1 MEKTPGFYSQPN
13 STTSIATTVS
23 DELIPTQKTRSN
35 QPNIEAGTSTGT
47 TTDTLQ
53 IPNLESK
60 KSVHFFTTA
69 TSTTTLPNSDSIK
82 RLRPELNT
90 LLSVLIKQ
98 NRSEIKS
105 RHHIEI
111 LQESVNTR
119 NPPRGLRPRINP
131 RIPDNKQID
140 FLIEWDQVTTEA
152 AISYTKLLLKHWEQ
166 VLKNSTENIEKIEER
181 ITSQGASLEEWK
193 KIRETIE
200 KIRQQTQEDLDKKI
214 DRKPFNPQNK
224 PMILQ
229 EPQNT
234 EVFYQQTPLPQ
245 RTRREDFRRGS
256 QS

>member
-23 DELIPTQKTRSN
+23 DELIPTQQLRSN
-35 QPNIEAGTSTGT
+35 QQNIEAGTSTGT
-47 TTDTLQ
+47 TTDTLKV
-53 IPNLESK
+53 PTLESK
-60 KSVHFFTTA
+60 KSVHFLTTA
-69 TSTTTLPNSDSIK
+69 TSTTTLPNPDSIK
-82 RLRPELNT
+82 RLRPELNI

-105 RHHIEI
+105 KHHIEI
-111 LQESVNTR
+111 LQESVITR

-166 VLKNSTENIEKIEER
+166 VLQNSTENIEKIEER
-181 ITSQGASLEEWK
+181 ITNQGASLEEWK

-200 KIRQQTQEDLDKKI
+200 KIRQQTQEDLDKKM

-229 EPQNT
+229 EQQNT
-234 EVFYQQTPLPQ
+234 EAFYQQAPLPQ